1 MEEALIKRIMPN
13 NQEAEQSVIGS
24 MIMDK
29 DAIVTAMEMLS
40 QEDFYYQQYGMLF
53 VAMTE
58 LYNAGGTVDLITLQD
73 KLKVMN
79 VPPEISSLEFV
90 RDLLTG
96 VQTSANIKAYAKIVK
111 DKSIL
116 RRLIK
121 VTEEIE
127 NQCYTGQ
134 KELEEILQKR
144 GIRYGTHDFTIAD
157 ASTLVINNKNKATII
172 RKLLEA
178 DLGEEVWNQLTQNNP
193 DIATRLAA
201 AKLHEDRIISLRTFE
216 QMLSD
221 EKLTE
226 NDWQNFFEE
235 NIWIFGYGL
244 RYQILRLIQAQPNYG
259 GATVSGMGG
268 QRGDFLTA
276 TEAETK
282 FTCLRVCL
290 KNAAYPIGGSFA
302 L

>member
-1 MEEALIKRIMPN
+1 M
-13 NQEAEQSVIGS
+13 G
-24 MIMDK
+24 
-29 DAIVTAMEMLS
+29 
-40 QEDFYYQQYGMLF
+40 LF
-53 VAMTE
+53 E
-58 LYNAGGTVDLITLQD
+58 
-73 KLKVMN
+73 KL
-79 VPPEISSLEFV
+79 
-90 RDLLTG
+90 
-96 VQTSANIKAYAKIVK
+96 
-111 DKSIL
+111 
-116 RRLIK
+116 
-121 VTEEIE
+121 
-127 NQCYTGQ
+127 
-134 KELEEILQKR
+134 KELEVILQKR

-226 NDWQNFFEE
+226 NDWQNFFEV

-282 FTCLRVCL
+282 FTCLEFV
-290 KNAAYPIGGSFA
+290 
-302 L
+302 

>member
-1 MEEALIKRIMPN
+1 M
-13 NQEAEQSVIGS
+13 G
-24 MIMDK
+24 
-29 DAIVTAMEMLS
+29 
-40 QEDFYYQQYGMLF
+40 LF
-53 VAMTE
+53 E
-58 LYNAGGTVDLITLQD
+58 
-73 KLKVMN
+73 KL
-79 VPPEISSLEFV
+79 
-90 RDLLTG
+90 
-96 VQTSANIKAYAKIVK
+96 
-111 DKSIL
+111 
-116 RRLIK
+116 
-121 VTEEIE
+121 
-127 NQCYTGQ
+127 
-134 KELEEILQKR
+134 KELEVILQKR

>member
-1 MEEALIKRIMPN
+1 MDTITTQSKGSNFVEVKDEFVLDETERTRTVFKAAMHSGGIRRDIIRYRKNSDGTCEELIPVNFNSLHPDDGIKITLPT
-13 NQEAEQSVIGS
+13 
-24 MIMDK
+24 
-29 DAIVTAMEMLS
+29 DAIRI
-40 QEDFYYQQYGMLF
+40 LF
-53 VAMTE
+53 E
-58 LYNAGGTVDLITLQD
+58 
-73 KLKVMN
+73 KL
-79 VPPEISSLEFV
+79 
-90 RDLLTG
+90 
-96 VQTSANIKAYAKIVK
+96 
-111 DKSIL
+111 
-116 RRLIK
+116 
-121 VTEEIE
+121 
-127 NQCYTGQ
+127 
-134 KELEEILQKR
+134 KELEVILQKR

-282 FTCLRVCL
+282 FTSLRVCL